1 MEAFSWRVKS
11 SGVRQSKRAGFGQ
24 SRRERVKRQNI
35 WRIYIPHQNQCL
47 PSCCD
52 DRPQPKY
59 KGDNTPDDFLQ
70 TYFISTY
77 CKILYKCCVTL
88 IDYSC
93 NIVAFKFHV
102 NITQLSHQSK
112 HSNFSLYS
120 DRVWYFHGS
129 KDRQTST
136 LTSLASPI
144 IWNNQKLQAIRNVC
158 LPLKHPMKRGK
169 HKHKD

>member
-1 MEAFSWRVKS
+1 MASLGGKGLKDIEYMSHIRTSACQAV
-11 SGVRQSKRAGFGQ
+11 VMIDL
-24 SRRERVKRQNI
+24 N
-35 WRIYIPHQNQCL
+35 
-47 PSCCD
+47 PSIKVTIHLTIFC
-52 DRPQPKY
+52 KHILSVH
-59 KGDNTPDDFLQ
+59 K
-70 TYFISTY
+70 

-120 DRVWYFHGS
+120 DPTCCGNVWVCIFMVAKTDKH
-129 KDRQTST
+129 QPWHHWH
-136 LTSLASPI
+136 LPSLF
-144 IWNNQKLQAIRNVC
+144 WNNQKLQAIRNVC